1 MMDKRLIRTNFEDK
15 DMRVRDY
22 EKESIPV
29 SRHLSGVEER
39 GRGGCKFNMRK
50 NQLFF

>member
-22 EKESIPV
+22 EKE
-29 SRHLSGVEER
+29 R